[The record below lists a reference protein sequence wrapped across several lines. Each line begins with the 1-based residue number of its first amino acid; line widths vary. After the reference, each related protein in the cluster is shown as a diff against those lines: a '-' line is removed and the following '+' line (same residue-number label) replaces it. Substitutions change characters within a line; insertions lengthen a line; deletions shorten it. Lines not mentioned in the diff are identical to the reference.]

1 MGLGYTDGGV
11 PRILNRGIPLRL
23 IISTVI
29 YMISKYY
36 DIVKQYTM
44 MPKDMG
50 FNLMETIISEMEDD
64 GMTFS
69 TAYELFNEIV
79 DYVYDMD
86 LKGFA

>member
-1 MGLGYTDGGV
+1 
-11 PRILNRGIPLRL
+11 
-23 IISTVI
+23 
-29 YMISKYY
+29 MISKYY

-50 FNLMETIISEMEDD
+50 FNLMEIIISEMEDD